1 MEKIDRLG
9 WAAGI
14 SLYSYGLRIGIR
26 VTDPAVLPLVEE
38 RLPPGWE
45 PCCSPF
51 PDFLFSLKLGRALNA
66 RLRQYHLLY
75 SGAKRV
81 ARTMSQDEVL
91 DTLEGELQL
100 CVAEWARNRVFIHAG
115 VVGWG
120 GKAILIPGRSFA
132 GKSRL
137 TAALLGAGADYFSD
151 EYAVLDAQGLVH
163 PYPRRLAIRQPNSS
177 IPQRRRPEEFDSAI
191 GCEPLPVGMVVM
203 TRYQEGARWS
213 PRPLSLGKAI
223 LELSNNAVPVQRE
236 PDTVL
241 TTLQK
246 ALSHAKCLT
255 GVRGEAEEMA
265 AKLLEEL
272 NTRRPALAAA

>member
-14 SLYSYGLRIGIR
+14 NLYTYGLRIGIR
-26 VTDPAVLPLVEE
+26 VTDPAVLHLVEE

-45 PCCSPF
+45 PGCSPF
-51 PDFLFSLKLGRALNA
+51 PDFLFSLKLGGAVNA

-81 ARTMSQDEVL
+81 ARTMSLDEVL
-91 DTLEGELQL
+91 DSLEGEVQL
-100 CVAEWARNRVFIHAG
+100 SVAEWARNRVFIHAG

-120 GKAILIPGRSFA
+120 GKAILIPGRSFT
-132 GKSRL
+132 GKSSL
-137 TAALLGAGADYFSD
+137 TAALLRAGAIYYSD
-151 EYAVLDAQGLVH
+151 EYAVLDAHGLVH

-177 IPQRRRPEEFDSAI
+177 IPQRPEPEEFGSHA
-191 GCEPLPVGMVVM
+191 GSEPLPIGLVVM

-213 PRPLSLGKAI
+213 PRPLTLGKAI

-246 ALSHAKCLT
+246 ALPHAKCLT